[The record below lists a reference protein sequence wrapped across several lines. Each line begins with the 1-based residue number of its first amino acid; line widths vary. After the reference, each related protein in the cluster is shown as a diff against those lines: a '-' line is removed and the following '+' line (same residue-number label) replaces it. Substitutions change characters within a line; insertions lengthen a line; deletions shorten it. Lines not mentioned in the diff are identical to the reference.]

1 MGKVSGN
8 LFGPPVAKSTQ
19 GRGTGRRAKS
29 AADDTSE
36 QRAASG
42 ASGSSAREVAKM
54 SSGCLL
60 MAQGVLRR
68 TGACSARVLA
78 QASRSLQATS
88 MGLQAGNLEQ
98 GPAAFHSGNTGGF
111 AGDAVPFVVGPRGAR
126 SAGPSAASR
135 GLCTSSTSA
144 ETKEV
149 DQEAATTMID
159 GEEPN
164 IKYDKVQNE
173 VSFARASRNRAGT
186 PRVRERERLR
196 PPHGGRP
203 DRAKKRGTLGWP
215 RSPAASGPLSLV
227 LFLAEGLVS
236 RGADLPHSRPV
247 CLPRPPRRT

>member
-1 MGKVSGN
+1 
-8 LFGPPVAKSTQ
+8 
-19 GRGTGRRAKS
+19 
-29 AADDTSE
+29 
-36 QRAASG
+36 
-42 ASGSSAREVAKM
+42 M
-54 SSGCLL
+54 SSGCLF

-88 MGLQAGNLEQ
+88 MGLQAGNLQQ
-98 GPAAFHSGNTGGF
+98 GPAAFHSGHTGGF
-111 AGDAVPFVVGPRGAR
+111 AGDAVPIVVGPRGAR

-186 PRVRERERLR
+186 PRVRERVRETSAPAWWAPGPSKEERNFGLASFPGGVR
-196 PPHGGRP
+196 PPFARPLPGR
-203 DRAKKRGTLGWP
+203 GP
-215 RSPAASGPLSLV
+215 RFSW
-227 LFLAEGLVS
+227 
-236 RGADLPHSRPV
+236 
-247 CLPRPPRRT
+247 C

>member
-1 MGKVSGN
+1 MFRNRN
-8 LFGPPVAKSTQ
+8 L
-19 GRGTGRRAKS
+19 GRQSPCQETGGRDEERRVQP
-29 AADDTSE
+29 TT
-36 QRAASG
+36 RAASG

-54 SSGCLL
+54 SSGCLF

-88 MGLQAGNLEQ
+88 MGQ
-98 GPAAFHSGNTGGF
+98 GAAAFHSGHAGGF
-111 AGDAVPFVVGPRGAR
+111 AGDAVPIVVGPRGAR

-149 DQEAATTMID
+149 DQEAATTTMID

-173 VSFARASRNRAGT
+173 VSFARASRNRAGK

-196 PPHGGRP
+196 VPHGGRP

>member
-1 MGKVSGN
+1 
-8 LFGPPVAKSTQ
+8 
-19 GRGTGRRAKS
+19 
-29 AADDTSE
+29 
-36 QRAASG
+36 
-42 ASGSSAREVAKM
+42 M
-54 SSGCLL
+54 SSGCLF

-78 QASRSLQATS
+78 QASRSLH

-186 PRVRERERLR
+186 PRVRERVRETSAPAWWAPGPSKEERNFGLASFPGGVR
-196 PPHGGRP
+196 PPFARPLPGR
-203 DRAKKRGTLGWP
+203 GP
-215 RSPAASGPLSLV
+215 RFSW
-227 LFLAEGLVS
+227 
-236 RGADLPHSRPV
+236 
-247 CLPRPPRRT
+247 C